1 MMAPSMAKTRYVA
14 LLRGINVGGNNLIK
28 MPALKACF
36 EAQGLDDVVTYI
48 ASGNVV
54 FTAAEPSVEK
64 LARLIQGGI
73 SETFSCTTIAV
84 LRSGKQMKDIVAR
97 APKGFGTQPERFRY
111 DVIFL
116 APGLTAAAAL
126 KSVPLNP
133 EVDVAHAGTGVLYF
147 SRLIAQ
153 ATKSRLGKIVG
164 TPIYKSLTI
173 RNWNTTSALARLTA
187 S

>member
-1 MMAPSMAKTRYVA
+1 MPKVRYVA

-28 MPALKACF
+28 MPALKANF
-36 EAQGLDDVVTYI
+36 EAHGFEDVVTYI

-54 FTAAEPSVEK
+54 FTAAAPSPAA
-64 LARLIQGGI
+64 LARKLEAGI
-73 SETFSCTTIAV
+73 LETFSCSTIAV
-84 LRSGKQMKDIVAR
+84 LRTGKQMKDIVAR
-97 APKGFGTQPERFRY
+97 APKGFGAQPEKYRY

-116 APGLTAAAAL
+116 APELTAAAAL

-133 EVDVAHAGTGVLYF
+133 EVDDAHAGTGVLYF
-147 SRLIAQ
+147 SRLIAK

-173 RNWNTTSALARLTA
+173 RNWNTTSALAKLTA
-187 S
+187 G